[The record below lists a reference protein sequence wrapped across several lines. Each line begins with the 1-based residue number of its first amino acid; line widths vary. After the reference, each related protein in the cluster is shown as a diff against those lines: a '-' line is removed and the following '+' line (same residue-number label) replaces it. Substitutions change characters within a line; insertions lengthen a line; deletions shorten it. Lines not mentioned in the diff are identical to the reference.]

1 VPASAVAAHAERQDV
16 GMFDEEERVGNAPR
30 AALVDE
36 RSLERERLR
45 IGHASESTH
54 IEGPRRLTHQ
64 PLLPVPP
71 ILPS

>member
-1 VPASAVAAHAERQDV
+1 
-16 GMFDEEERVGNAPR
+16 MFDEEERVGNAPR

-36 RSLERERLR
+36 RSLQRERVG

-64 PLLPVPP
+64 PLLAVLPVPP
-71 ILPS
+71 S